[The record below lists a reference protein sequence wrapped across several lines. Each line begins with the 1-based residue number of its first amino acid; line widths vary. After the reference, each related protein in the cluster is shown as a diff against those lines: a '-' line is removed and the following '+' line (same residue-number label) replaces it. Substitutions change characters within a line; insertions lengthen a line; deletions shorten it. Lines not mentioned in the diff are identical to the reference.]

1 DVEDETPRSSR
12 QRRSGL
18 SRLAEKRGLIASPTA
33 SNASLRSV
41 GGTSGCGG
49 DEALKSPGTNPGAV
63 CRLQRRRLVA
73 AGCSV
78 VAKSSSSAVEDEG
91 GTTGGVV
98 RLGSSMKR
106 SISSQDLASTSE
118 SQADMLMSTAVT
130 SAAADDNSLGLDRLN
145 DWDNSGSS
153 RLGRLQQRR
162 FQSSTSLANV
172 PTDTRG
178 SMSSLASN
186 ASSTMRKIPVSD
198 VRNRTFLHGSLSA
211 NGLLG
216 ADQLDAL
223 IADRRVDIMAVTW
236 NMAGLDSKSYP
247 RSLESLL
254 FPPDQEHVPDVYAL
268 CFQEVTPDIK
278 ELLLR
283 CQATIGPNHV
293 LFEFCRN
300 KALLLAIFLRRDL
313 IWFVSVPDTSF
324 LSTRVAMATKGCA
337 AICFT
342 LFGTSMLFISSH
354 FKRKILYF
362 CLFVYLLIVRIRTR
376 HLLIYAHMYLVH
388 LYSTDDDANFEKRIH
403 DYQKIITRLDLPKF
417 TKPVRKSNDVTERFD
432 YVIWSGDLNFRV
444 RTGYGDRQRVDRVL
458 TASTSP
464 AEVPPDVADALTA
477 GDELK
482 MAQAEGKIFQN
493 FLEGDIRFPPTY
505 KFDINS
511 DVYDTSN
518 KQRVPSYTD
527 RVLYRCR
534 RPGTATVTAYNSI
547 RELRCSDHRPVY
559 AVINATIRP
568 GVDSIPLA
576 HGRFRHD
583 IYVEGTRRRATQL
596 DLSGLDA
603 RDKASQVCSVM

>member
-1 DVEDETPRSSR
+1 KSFSNNEVDVEDETPRSSR

-49 DEALKSPGTNPGAV
+49 DEALKSPGTNPGASLPPPAPKAGGS
-63 CRLQRRRLVA
+63 RLLSRRKEQQL
-73 AGCSV
+73 
-78 VAKSSSSAVEDEG
+78 AVEDEG

-354 FKRKILYF
+354 FK
-362 CLFVYLLIVRIRTR
+362 
-376 HLLIYAHMYLVH
+376 H
-388 LYSTDDDANFEKRIH
+388 DDANFEKRIH

>member
-1 DVEDETPRSSR
+1 MSEKSFSTTEVDAEDETPRSSR

-49 DEALKSPGTNPGAV
+49 DEALKSAGTNPGAGLPPPAPKAGGS
-63 CRLQRRRLVA
+63 RLLSRR
-73 AGCSV
+73 
-78 VAKSSSSAVEDEG
+78 KEQHPAVEDEG

-354 FKRKILYF
+354 FK
-362 CLFVYLLIVRIRTR
+362 
-376 HLLIYAHMYLVH
+376 H
-388 LYSTDDDANFEKRIH
+388 DDANFEKRIH